1 MSTVL
6 NTVPAAELKRKGA
19 PAIEERLASGPV
31 HVLRRNCPVFV
42 ALSEEQ
48 FAELVSD
55 ADSSRIA
62 ASLADIRD
70 NRVRWGTATEVVEEL
85 SR

>member
-1 MSTVL
+1 MSAIP

-19 PAIEERLASGPV
+19 PAIEERLARGPV
-31 HVLRRNCPVFV
+31 HVLRRNRPVFV

-48 FAELVSD
+48 YADLVSE

-70 NRVRWGTATEVVEEL
+70 NRVRWGTAAEVVEEL